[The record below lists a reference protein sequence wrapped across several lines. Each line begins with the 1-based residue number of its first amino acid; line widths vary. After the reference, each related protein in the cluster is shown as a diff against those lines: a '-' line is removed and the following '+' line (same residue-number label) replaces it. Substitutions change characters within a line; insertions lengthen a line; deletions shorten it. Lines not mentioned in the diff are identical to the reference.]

1 MSKQIYIQAL
11 VFTVSCAWTGIRAML
26 TRLKQSGCRMPC
38 PVLILASTSRHRR
51 LLMERLGLPFTA
63 VAPGV
68 DETRSLREPVEQL
81 VRRLSR
87 AKAEAVAAG
96 RRDAIVIGS
105 DQAAER
111 DGEILGKPGDHAT
124 ATAQLKAASGK
135 YMKFHTGLC
144 VIDTRDGRTQ
154 EYTDLTRVAFRRLTD
169 GEIERYLQAEKP
181 YDTAGSFKSE
191 GLGITLF
198 EGIESNDP
206 SALVGLPLITLCKFL
221 RIAGIEL
228 P

>member
-1 MSKQIYIQAL
+1 
-11 VFTVSCAWTGIRAML
+11 
-26 TRLKQSGCRMPC
+26 MPA
-38 PVLILASTSRHRR
+38 PVLVLASTSPHRL
-51 LLMERLGLPFTA
+51 LLMEKLRLPFITS
-63 VAPGV
+63 VPGV
-68 DETRSLREPVEQL
+68 DETHSFREPVTEL

-87 AKAEAVAAG
+87 AKAEAVAAKHPG
-96 RRDAIVIGS
+96 ALIIGS

-124 ATAQLKAASGK
+124 AVAQLKAASGK

-144 VIDTRDGRTQ
+144 LLDTRDGNCR
-154 EYTDLTRVAFRRLTD
+154 EYIDQTRVAFRNLRD
-169 GEIERYLQAEKP
+169 DEIERYLQAEKP
-181 YDTAGSFKSE
+181 YDCAGSFKSE

-206 SALVGLPLITLCKFL
+206 SALIGLPLITLARFL
-221 RIAGIEL
+221 RAAGVAL

>member
-1 MSKQIYIQAL
+1 
-11 VFTVSCAWTGIRAML
+11 
-26 TRLKQSGCRMPC
+26 MPA
-38 PVLILASTSRHRR
+38 PVLILASTSPHRR
-51 LLMERLGLPFTA
+51 LLLDRLGLPYTV

-68 DETRSLREPVEQL
+68 DETRSLREPVEVL
-81 VRRLSR
+81 VKRLSR
-87 AKAEAVAAG
+87 AKAEAVAATHPG
-96 RRDAIVIGS
+96 ALVIGS

-124 ATAQLKAASGK
+124 AIAQLKAASGK

-144 VIDTRDGRTQ
+144 LWDGRTGTCQ
-154 EYTDLTRVAFRRLTD
+154 EYADQTRVAFRKLSD
-169 GEIERYLQAEKP
+169 GEIERYLQAEEP
-181 YDTAGSFKSE
+181 YDCAGSFRSE

-206 SALVGLPLITLCKFL
+206 SALVGLPLIALCRFL
-221 RIAGIEL
+221 RTAGIPL

>member
-1 MSKQIYIQAL
+1 
-11 VFTVSCAWTGIRAML
+11 
-26 TRLKQSGCRMPC
+26 MPA
-38 PVLILASTSRHRR
+38 PALILASTSRHRR
-51 LLMERLGLPFTA
+51 ALMERLGLAFST

-68 DETRSLREPVEQL
+68 DETRSFREPVEQL
-81 VRRLSR
+81 VKRLSR

-96 RRDAIVIGS
+96 NPGSIIIGS

-111 DGEILGKPGDHAT
+111 EGEILGKPGDHAT

-144 VIDTRDGRTQ
+144 VIDTRDGRIQ
-154 EYTDLTRVAFRRLTD
+154 EYTDVTRVAFRRLTD
-169 GEIERYLQAEKP
+169 VEIERYLQAEQP
-181 YDTAGSFKSE
+181 YDSAGSFKSE
-191 GLGITLF
+191 GLGISLF

-206 SALVGLPLITLCKFL
+206 TALIGLPLIALCRFL
-221 RIAGIEL
+221 KSAGVEL